1 VWAEFRT
8 WLEDNLTE
16 AIETNYNWLIDRAEW
31 IAHTISGT
39 FPYAPEPELGLPP
52 SLPADGIDDLEE
64 PRIERF
70 KIGQKMF
77 TGLRGS
83 YGGVLMFGLVTGL
96 AGLPLIN
103 PVSLSAGAAFAT
115 KSIRDEGDARLKR
128 RQAVA
133 KAAAQRHVDDVFL
146 RFSKECR
153 DIVRSVQRR
162 LRDHFSAL
170 TDRLADDAAR
180 EREARQTGSAHRE
193 RRMLELRR
201 EIERLAELHRRAGEL
216 GTRAMA
222 GGGPVREL
230 SA

>member
-1 VWAEFRT
+1 
-8 WLEDNLTE
+8 
-16 AIETNYNWLIDRAEW
+16 
-31 IAHTISGT
+31 
-39 FPYAPEPELGLPP
+39 LPAA
-52 SLPADGIDDLEE
+52 LPADEIDGIEE

-103 PVSLSAGAAFAT
+103 PVSLGAGAAFAT

-133 KAAAQRHVDDVFL
+133 KGAAQRHVDDVFL

-153 DIVRSVQRR
+153 DIVRGVQRS

-170 TDRLADDAAR
+170 TDRLADDATR

-193 RRMLELRR
+193 RRIVELKR

-216 GTRAMA
+216 GTRAIA
-222 GGGPVREL
+222 RGGAVREI